1 MKRISNNARSF
12 TRRFASVAIAA
23 SVAFGL
29 LGLNPAAANT
39 YPDHPI
45 TLLVAY
51 SPGGGVDTVGRLL
64 GRELGR
70 ILKQTVIIENRPGAG
85 GSLGASALVRSAPDG
100 YTLFVGDVALVTA
113 PHLMKKVPYDLSKD
127 FEPISPLTVAPLVL
141 TVPPSSPVK
150 SLAELQALGKKT
162 SNGLTF
168 SSAGT
173 GSTPHLAGELLR
185 IKTKSEYVHV
195 PYKGSGPAMTDLI
208 AGRLDF
214 AFSTIAAARSFIT
227 QGKLRALATTGTERS
242 PEFPNAPTVAETIPG
257 FKVLFWTGLLAP
269 AKTPP
274 EILEK
279 LNDAVRQAL
288 ATDTIKEALKKTGE
302 STNYLPVK
310 QSKAF
315 FADESRRW
323 ASVISEAN
331 IQPE

>member
-1 MKRISNNARSF
+1 MKRISNNPRSF

-23 SVAFGL
+23 SVTFGL
-29 LGLNPAAANT
+29 PGFNQAAASS
-39 YPDHPI
+39 YPERPI

-51 SPGGGVDTVGRLL
+51 SPGGGVDAVGRLL

-70 ILKQTVIIENRPGAG
+70 ILKQTVIVENRPGAG
-85 GSLGASALVRSAPDG
+85 GTLGASTLIRSAPDG

-113 PHLMKKVPYDLSKD
+113 PHLMKKVPYNLSKD

-141 TVPPSSPVK
+141 TVPLSSSAK
-150 SLAELQALGKKT
+150 TLAELQGLGKK
-162 SNGLTF
+162 SPNGLTF

-173 GSTPHLAGELLR
+173 GSTPHLAGELLK
-185 IKTKSEYVHV
+185 IKTKSEYMHI

-214 AFSTIAAARSFIT
+214 AFSTIAAARPFIT

-242 PEFPNAPTVAETIPG
+242 HEFPDAPTVAETIPG
-257 FKVLFWTGLLAP
+257 FKVFFWTGLLAP

-288 ATDTIKEALKKTGE
+288 ATDTIKDALKKTGE
-302 STNYLPVK
+302 STNYLPLN
-310 QSKAF
+310 QSKTF
-315 FADESRRW
+315 FTDESRRW